1 MSKLF
6 PITFDRYSIAF
17 LSTAWR
23 RIGSQECIDNG
34 GVTDC
39 SGTGM
44 FVGLMEKEYQEM
56 SQTKS
61 ILSMLGSMASVLS
74 GRLNYVFDCYGPSL
88 TVDTACSSSL
98 VALDLAIGALL
109 EGKCQQAV
117 VAGVNLILS
126 EQGQGV
132 RANGNM
138 LSVDGISASFDSRAN
153 GYGRSDGC
161 ACLLLEIV
169 KPDQDYLCYINA
181 RNVNHCGRGV
191 SLTSPNGAS
200 HQRLLSSMFRSSGI
214 GKDSVDYWEAHGTG
228 TSRGD
233 PIEFNALSS
242 VLNGMPI
249 GSAKSLLGHN
259 EAAAGVTGLLKLCLS
274 LQHQSIPP
282 QLHLQLLNREI
293 SPGSLYLPFVGQE
306 EGIQLGGI
314 SSFGVSGTNAA
325 AILSKTNNHDK
336 EIWKEHRP
344 IHNLYLLPLSAKSQN
359 SLAEMEKHILL
370 MLQTS
375 DVSIS
380 KVAATLASCRKH
392 FNHRTVLVVNRS
404 GQIISRSTATVKE
417 NKPKKKI
424 KLSISNSNIHPDIL
438 SVEMIQKIFMESDYQ
453 DMNSEM
459 TSKLSHSFTEF
470 IKQLCGEICI
480 STVPSESLKLGESS
494 LELRHQKS
502 HSNNNL
508 KIIHFRNFLCQ
519 WRHAHLFTGKVLGM
533 GTAFEV
539 ANTVI
544 GQITDAGMSIVNMGM
559 NSITLPKAGWLNVEV
574 QRNNDNS
581 FGMTA
586 KIDKDIWFNCGA
598 VEHNDIHER
607 SFDDNKFERMKST
620 INECDN
626 FVFLEPYSPSSD
638 NSTWLPSEHNLPT
651 LVNDNQIRSDN
662 IILSKVLIALSDVL
676 VNDSSLSSSE
686 LSSRFD
692 ELGLDSVCSVEFLH
706 RLSSVH
712 FPSISVTLT
721 DLFDY
726 PTPLQLTE
734 RVEEL
739 LASTNEI
746 GMESISENEEFG
758 SYVSNENT
766 ESFFE
771 SNSSPTMSTPSRKIS
786 TEFDKSSSEYSSNEK
801 NSPNFVKDIRQ
812 KIHSAVSDVISE
824 EIDFEDDV
832 NFHELGMDSLGAIDF
847 VNRLNEKYF
856 ITEGR
861 DFVTIGDIFD
871 NPTILEL
878 SQHLAQKLGQ
888 RNMND
893 ELANEQFEKESS
905 NESCDQL
912 NSTLKEAAMRDAY
925 ISVFYENKLALQ
937 EEFDVIWSYC
947 KTKKEFLLKVKNER
961 ESVVTS
967 SHFDTLQLNHSVRK
981 LHIDL
986 SDYEIKDSTNDI
998 QLFEH
1003 LMKFCSTLLKQKC
1016 QFEVDVSSKPHRA
1029 NAAARAFMKTIAT
1042 EKYPKLR
1049 FAWNEKIQRANVKKS
1064 GKNISGTWLITGGLT
1079 GIGLEVAK
1087 MLSEQEDV
1095 EGVVLVGRRKPSE
1108 DTCRII
1114 EKMRWRTKVFVIN
1127 ENICDEAKFSAAYQ
1141 NLPFK
1146 ITGVI
1151 HSAGCI
1157 RDASFERQT
1166 IESFIEVYR
1175 AKVIGLK
1182 LDHFIVMSSF
1192 TVLCGNFGQLNYA
1205 VANGLME
1212 DEIRRRNS
1220 LGLSGGI
1227 IQWGNWLS
1235 IGMASTPQIRSFLQS
1250 KGLLGLATEEALS
1263 YLKSAVQHNINTI
1276 AVVKVDW
1283 NSFLTSRIDL
1293 PKDLL
1298 LNESIDQEQIMKM
1311 SPVDNG
1317 DKFSNEVQDAALTNL
1332 CSLLAMNIYF
1342 DDEKSLLENKQKTL
1356 HELENGKMYH
1366 AKPERD
1372 CISLIAK
1379 SMDEMKS
1386 KIANC
1391 TISDGKSVVQRK
1403 TVFLFSGQGAQY
1415 SMMGRQLSRV
1425 FPRFGQIFR
1434 NCLDTASSLMNS
1446 VNLYEIVNDPSKYD
1460 ELHLTSR
1467 AQPIM
1472 FCFCHAIAELWKDFG
1487 VESDYFL
1494 GHSVGELVAG
1504 VQAGILSLEDG
1515 LRLVVERGRAM
1526 EAVRGKG
1533 AMLAISRETANLCA
1547 NKFDVHEAAINSNRQ
1562 VVLAGFKPELDRVRI
1577 FLSGLGY
1584 SSFYV
1589 NEQYPFHSPLITEQH
1604 LHDFRLVC
1612 RSIRFSKAAVPIV
1625 SNVTGKLIYA
1635 FSEDYLVQQ
1644 IVSTVRFTD
1653 CIEHLRNLNVNC
1665 WLECGPSSMLCSF
1678 VNATILQSSNDKDK
1692 SSICILNSVSEKDD
1706 DLYCFLQSALE
1717 LERLGHFFNWELLYC
1732 GPSSLEDGD
1741 GSREKLMNLPIKEE
1755 FILTN
1760 DQINL
1765 LKNHCVNGKPVVC
1778 ATFQIYRICLWV
1790 QSKIEIQHPNVQLVL
1805 KNVRFTKTWNLN
1817 EDGNRYEL
1825 QYNHD
1830 LSVEIHVGEKVVFTA
1845 DVAWRTT
1852 PINDE
1857 KDLDPLCKADVQS
1870 FEADR
1875 FYNQLSSLG
1884 LQYSKEFQLIETG
1897 NKNPSYCECLL
1908 KESSIPWIE
1917 MDVSLHSIL
1926 RVCLDEFSD
1935 RFYIPFTISQVYV
1948 NLQLINDKSM
1958 PERVAF
1964 SEKKSLNEKFLQL
1977 NCRLENSVNGNVL
1990 FEVSNGTAI
1999 AIKGKV
2005 SDLNNTSRDT
2015 QLNANEESDTNKI
2028 NLIGYSVR
2036 TRNNCC
2042 NADSFWQALKSN
2054 FIDAQFGHRK
2064 CSNESNS
2071 YLMDYDVETWDPLYF
2086 GLTPTEAKFIDP
2098 QQRLLLMS
2106 VVEAGTMAGIAK
2118 FPPRTGVFVAAGHC
2132 DFENRIFAEAKK
2144 SIAQMGT
2151 GTSRASLAG
2160 RISHCFKLDGPS
2172 TVYDTACSSSFVA
2185 LLEACEQ
2192 LRRGTIEC
2200 AIVGSVNLILHDMI
2214 TDVLKCSNLLAD
2226 KCRPFAADADGFVR
2240 GEAVCCVILCSSSST
2255 LSIDPIVQLSGWAVN
2270 HNAGSSNALNVPNGR
2285 TEEECMKMAGGEM
2298 EDVHNIECHATGTQV
2313 GDGIELEAVSRMK
2326 MKNGKEVHVSSIKG
2340 LMGHCEASSGLVSL
2354 IAVIEQMKRGYS
2366 ISQRKVDLTNRAIRN
2381 EQFIIN
2387 FVGTEEK
2394 MDKCLINNFGLTGTN
2409 TSLLVQNVHPF
2420 VSELQISGRLYFLMT
2435 LSAKTQKAL
2444 NKICNEFV
2452 QFVEQTHHPI
2462 ELISAKT
2469 HRMEHFRF
2477 RAAIIYSYKRR
2488 IVWNS
2493 QLNSNITKSDENE
2506 ELNKFIQLAND
2517 YCQGRNLDIPVEQ
2530 DLKLKNL
2537 WKFHIPNTNVYEE
2550 VDCWP
2555 FERRKISEGKN
2566 NSNRASSVTEMFF
2579 ERTLVKKQI
2588 LNSAKQ
2594 SPTIF
2599 CLNKT
2604 LNFGWVQPTPEDKLI
2619 KVHDSMFVYFINEG
2633 KEKEQF
2639 LEIIDHW
2646 KSLSDTGIFVLACK
2660 ANSTMHTEWTAL
2672 LKTLAAEKLRKYK
2685 FISFETE
2692 TQLKAELSNSADIFE
2707 AIFYRRSVRHVERLV
2722 RIVQDNLKK
2731 TLTKIENAVITGGN
2745 SGIAQVMRGKL
2756 QPKRSLIF
2764 TRNVESKSD
2773 ETNVKYVPY
2782 SENPTEYP
2790 RFGQNDCFI
2799 HCAGAVLNGRM
2810 EQMEMKRLEAVLEPK
2825 VSILNQLRPLVQ
2837 SAPHLIC
2844 ISSAAA
2850 IFGSIGQSNYAFAN
2864 GLMISHLEKLEM
2876 KNGMARKIRTIHLG
2890 PVEDAGMLSGE
2901 EMQPIRRQIE
2911 DGGWQMLC
2919 REDVEECLEYS
2930 SREIILF
2937 KGDFTRIAQLQPHLR
2952 LFLSELLPKNKQ
2964 DMESKKTANEAR
2976 SLKQIFFDITG
2987 IKICED
2993 SRSTPFMD
3001 LGIDSLLLEQ
3011 LRSNVNSSF
3020 QANLSIVDLFNC
3032 PTFEKLDT
3040 HLKQKVSLLSI
3051 DNHQILSRISTN
3063 KRNSI
3068 AIIGRS
3074 GMFSGGVNAEQFF
3087 QSLLDGKDLITRT
3100 DKFTAG
3106 FLPNSIVQH
3115 FDHKFFGVTHEEAQ
3129 MVDPQIRLFVQS
3141 AYNALEMTKYVKQR
3155 SSLRIGCFAGAEPST
3170 YRNRNSPNGLL
3181 HSMFNSSMHSHI
3193 STYTAHSLDLHGPA
3207 LCIYSACSTALVAII
3222 QACQALQQGHVD
3234 LAIAGAVS
3242 MVLEDEASTSQNDHL
3257 ISPTGVCRPFDGKGD
3272 GIVQGSGIGCVIL
3285 KKCDDAIRDNDA
3297 LLAIIR
3303 SYGMSNDG
3311 QEKASYMAPN
3321 TRGQIDCIKEALGKL
3336 DREEVDRI
3344 KYVECHS
3351 TGTSVGDQVE
3361 LEAVQ
3366 SAYGNDKQLT
3376 VGSCKANIGHCFA
3389 ASGFASVFK
3398 VIDMLK
3404 TKKIPP
3410 QINFQKLRGS
3420 HENIRVNRKI
3430 ESLPTD
3436 ALIAVS
3442 SFGIGGT
3449 NAHLIIEA
3457 VDSAID
3463 ENNIESS
3470 EDSPVTLCLSAG
3482 SEQSLQLQI
3491 NEIAKYLRLDNV
3503 DLKIFCQT
3511 MHNYRET
3518 FPYRISVTGLN
3529 KDEILSRI
3537 RKVETRKSSPLSKQN
3552 VSFYFCPQG
3561 VEYHNVCKELL
3572 VNKNLKFSKSIQKLI
3587 QTTKTITGVDYEE
3600 IIYGNDSSQVENCLH
3615 SQLAVFI
3622 VCAAIVEQLANWGIE
3637 ADVCIGHSV
3646 GEYCAAWYS
3655 GAISTEDAIKLLAF
3669 RSKLVHST
3677 FSAKL
3682 IAVEGCPN
3690 EYSHFLTNF
3699 NVELCATLSPTLH
3712 CYTAG
3717 NSAEIDNLINSFKV
3731 HGIQFKELRTERGF
3745 HSSMMDPILS
3755 EFEDFTSKL
3764 NFKIGDKRWISS
3776 MDGQVRTSLDP
3787 NYCREHMRN
3796 PVDMK
3801 SAMDTLNSMN
3811 DIDLIIEIGPTGVL
3825 SRILQQRSYK
3835 LEHLSTVPSKSQA
3848 SYHPSTLFDCR
3859 AHLWTLGYPVKFEQD
3874 DDNFQN
3880 DTNAP
3885 VYQFDRIKCWKSI
3898 RASEKD
3904 SNVESSFDI
3913 QSVIENQNSDKSQTD
3928 LILEVVQEQL
3938 GLKELAAA
3946 DNFFAN
3952 GGDSLSALEVV
3963 WKLNKLLSIQISS
3976 DDLFSHPTPQS
3987 LSEFIGNLLETEHIA
4002 HSSSRNQEVQAAC
4015 GPLTNAQEQIFMQS
4029 EIAPGPQNNI
4039 IFYAKLP
4046 STVCKSSIIKA
4057 LEMLFEY
4064 QPSFRTSFTQEAEIQ
4079 QLVCSMEECQ
4089 NRIIHEDKS
4098 MCDQSNIHT
4107 ILDEEKKITFDLSA
4121 QPFRIR
4127 FVQLGSSSILIFNL
4141 HHILIDGWSISLL
4154 AKKFAAFYE
4163 HCKSEVKLEVSK
4175 ISSDA
4180 LIKCALRD
4188 RDNNL
4193 EHQLKELAEKLA
4205 KKDPTALPV
4214 TQHSFSNASNFT
4226 KIEKILAL
4234 SSNVISLSKK
4244 LSTTKYVIYLS
4255 AFLRAI
4261 NRWIS
4266 NKELFI
4272 GTAHSG
4278 RNETNH
4284 NLITYAMNSLLLSVD
4299 VESGESFDKTIR
4311 KVEVAVRGNR
4321 KYENMPY
4328 HLLAAQIN
4336 QMNGKSGDLFQV
4348 YFNYRH
4354 NLDFPSVTIEGE
4366 QVEIE
4371 QISLN
4376 TFFPF
4381 SFTIDEIRD
4390 DTIRVLIEFDSA
4402 KYSQGMIKD
4411 IIHDFNN
4418 EVLEQPQ
4425 EIHQLCGAKEEYPS
4439 ISVTKML
4446 LNQRID
4452 GNVLVLDGKTQM
4464 NYGEFREAAYKRRNW
4479 LEQQVLIE
4487 TGEAIKCDDVIVHE
4501 AEMNDIVGI
4510 VAILLTGAAF
4520 APIDSTMSKETK
4532 TKLCKNLEPKFAMT
4546 RDKVQHN
4553 YQRRIT
4559 NKPFSRNDPSDLC
4572 YVIHTSGSTG
4582 VPKGVAVDHSS
4593 LVSFICSATRQTMIS
4608 QSTRVAHSVNLLFDV
4623 SIMNIFVSLVNS
4635 ATLVLYDSLPSL
4647 VLSDFTR
4654 ESTKNANFM
4663 FLTSAIFN
4671 SLNKMQLENLTHL
4684 DRLFVGGET
4693 VSDEVLQRVLQ
4704 LGVDVTQIYG
4714 PTETCIWSLT
4724 NRCKM
4729 NAGEGSMIGE
4739 PMPNERVSIADG
4751 KREGKLIIGGE
4762 KVARGYCRTENQEA
4776 VAFNRSF
4783 TTSDIVRFESDQKKM
4798 RFVDRSED
4806 ILKIRG
4812 VLVNKRQIEKQ
4823 IRNIEEKITEIHLL
4837 NKAETLICFIAPKC
4851 ANVREIKA
4859 KLESKLSSWML
4870 PNVFITIETLPKNS
4884 NGKLDKAAM
4893 MRIYDRHQME
4903 SVTERSIIQK
4913 RMRSLIEIKF
4923 EESVRSVIPLSDE
4936 TLELSDSFF
4945 SLGGH
4950 SLLSARFAYS
4960 LSKRFQISIEISDI
4974 FNCPNLRTLM
4984 ARVVEKLKTKLVNEN
4999 NTSIIVKLREVQDA
5013 KFNVYVIHAIG
5024 GTIFP
5029 YHSLLRIFP
5038 KCVGIYGIEYD
5049 TSYSAKSLKELAAF
5063 YADAIYAHSGTTR
5076 PFLLGHSLGGILSR
5090 EIACEL
5096 EVYGIEIPFVVL
5108 IDSWLLSKGELNVD
5122 QIRKFAENVFTSLP
5136 NYESRIEGATRLAR
5150 MLKDYESGH
5159 CDRRMILFK
5168 AKQIGEAA
5176 FRESVRPRMTD
5187 ELARTMSCNG
5197 FERVA
5202 SDVETHLI
5210 PGDHQ
5215 TCLHLENLQSVQD
5228 ALLSLF
5234 RDYF

>member
-1 MSKLF
+1 MREEISSLNGCLSSPPSPLIGIRSLSCRLPGGVSDHREFWQLLKMGVNPFARIPASRIPSRDTLIQDEIYGTEIEGGNF
-6 PITFDRYSIAF
+6 ISNDVSHFDAPF
-17 LSTAWR
+17 F
-23 RIGSQECIDNG
+23 RISRSEAEMMDPQQRVLLECVQECIENG

-56 SQTKS
+56 SQTKT

-169 KPDQDYLCYINA
+169 KPDQDYLCFINA

-191 SLTSPNGAS
+191 SLTSPNGTS

-214 GKDSVDYWEAHGTG
+214 DKDSVDYWEAHGTG

-242 VLNGMPI
+242 VLNDISI
-249 GSAKSLLGHN
+249 GSVKSSLGHS
-259 EAAAGVTGLLKLCLS
+259 EAAAGVTGLLKLCLL
-274 LQHQSIPP
+274 LQHQFIPP

-325 AILSKTNNHDK
+325 AILSRTNNHDK

-344 IHNLYLLPLSAKSQN
+344 IHNLHLLPLSTKSQN
-359 SLAEMEKHILL
+359 SLAEMEKNILS

-380 KVAATLASCRKH
+380 KVAATLANCRKH
-392 FNHRTVLVVNRS
+392 FNHRTVLAVNRS
-404 GQIISRSTATVKE
+404 VE
-417 NKPKKKI
+417 
-424 KLSISNSNIHPDIL
+424 
-438 SVEMIQKIFMESDYQ
+438 SV
-453 DMNSEM
+453 
-459 TSKLSHSFTEF
+459 
-470 IKQLCGEICI
+470 
-480 STVPSESLKLGESS
+480 S
-494 LELRHQKS
+494 LETLFEIVSHLYLHGYPINWSLIYAPPSIPTFLPNYPFSKQSYWFSNREEVIDHYLVGTRIKAES

-508 KIIHFRNFLCQ
+508 EIHFRNFLCQ
-519 WRHAHLFTGKVLGM
+519 WRHAHLFTGKALGM

-544 GQITDAGMSIVNMGM
+544 DQITDARMSIVNM
-559 NSITLPKAGWLNVEV
+559 A
-574 QRNNDNS
+574 
-581 FGMTA
+581 
-586 KIDKDIWFNCGA
+586 
-598 VEHNDIHER
+598 
-607 SFDDNKFERMKST
+607 
-620 INECDN
+620 
-626 FVFLEPYSPSSD
+626 
-638 NSTWLPSEHNLPT
+638 WLPNEHNLPT

-662 IILSKVLIALSDVL
+662 IVLSKVLIALSDVL

-734 RVEEL
+734 RIEEL

-746 GMESISENEEFG
+746 GMENISENEEFG

-801 NSPNFVKDIRQ
+801 NSPNFVKDIRR

-832 NFHELGMDSLGAIDF
+832 NFYELGMDSLGAIDF

-856 ITEGR
+856 TTESR

-888 RNMND
+888 RNAND
-893 ELANEQFEKESS
+893 EIANEQFEKEFS

-912 NSTLKEAAMRDAY
+912 NSTLEEAAMRDAY
-925 ISVFYENKLALQ
+925 ISIFYEDELALQ
-937 EEFDVIWSYC
+937 EEFDVIWNYC
-947 KTKKEFLLKVKNER
+947 KIRKEFLLKAKNEHG
-961 ESVVTS
+961 SVVTS
-967 SHFDTLQLNHSVRK
+967 SHFDKLQLNHSVRK

-986 SDYEIKDSTNDI
+986 SNYDMKDSTTNDI

-1016 QFEVDVSSKPHRA
+1016 QFEVGVSSKPCRA
-1029 NAAARAFMKTIAT
+1029 NAAARAFMKTIAA
-1042 EKYPKLR
+1042 EKCPKLR
-1049 FAWNEKIQRANVKKS
+1049 FAWNEKIRRINMKKN

-1087 MLSEQEDV
+1087 VLSEEEDV
-1095 EGVVLVGRRKPSE
+1095 EGIMLVGRREPSE

-1114 EKMRWRTKVFVIN
+1114 EEMKRRTKVVVIN
-1127 ENICDEAKFSAAYQ
+1127 EDICDEAKFSAAYQ

-1175 AKVIGLK
+1175 VKVIGLK
-1182 LDHFIVMSSF
+1182 LNHFIVMSSF

-1212 DEIRRRNS
+1212 DEIRRRHS
-1220 LGLSGGI
+1220 LGLSGSI

-1235 IGMASTPQIRSFLQS
+1235 TGMASTPQIRSFLQS
-1250 KGLLGLATEEALS
+1250 KGLPGLATEEALS

-1283 NSFLTSRIDL
+1283 SSFLTSRIDL

-1298 LNESIDQEQIMKM
+1298 LNKSIDQEQIMKM
-1311 SPVDNG
+1311 SPVDN
-1317 DKFSNEVQDAALTNL
+1317 V
-1332 CSLLAMNIYF
+1332 
-1342 DDEKSLLENKQKTL
+1342 
-1356 HELENGKMYH
+1356 
-1366 AKPERD
+1366 
-1372 CISLIAK
+1372 
-1379 SMDEMKS
+1379 
-1386 KIANC
+1386 
-1391 TISDGKSVVQRK
+1391 SDGKSVVQSK

-1415 SMMGRQLSRV
+1415 SMMGRQLSEV

-1434 NCLDTASSLMNS
+1434 SCLDTASSLMNS

-1467 AQPIM
+1467 AQPII

-1487 VESDYFL
+1487 VKSDYFL

-1515 LRLVVERGRAM
+1515 LRLVVERGKAM

-1533 AMLAISRETANLCA
+1533 AMLAISREAANLCG

-1562 VVLAGFKPELDRVRI
+1562 VVLAGFKSELDRVRI
-1577 FLSGLGY
+1577 FLSELGY

-1612 RSIRFSKAAVPIV
+1612 RSIRFSKTAIPIV
-1625 SNVTGKLIYA
+1625 SNVTGKLIYD

-1644 IVSTVRFTD
+1644 IISTVRFTD

-1678 VNATILQSSNDKDK
+1678 VNATVLQSSNDKDK

-1706 DLYCFLQSALE
+1706 DLHCFLQSALE
-1717 LERLGHFFNWELLYC
+1717 LERLEHFSNWEFLYC
-1732 GPSSLEDGD
+1732 GPSSSLEDGD
-1741 GSREKLMNLPIKEE
+1741 SSCEKLMNLPIKEE

-1765 LKNHCVNGKPVVC
+1765 LKNHCVDDKPVVC
-1778 ATFQIYRICLWV
+1778 ATFQIYQICLWV
-1790 QSKIEIQHPNVQLVL
+1790 QSKIEIQHSNMQLVL
-1805 KNVRFTKTWNLN
+1805 RDVRFIKAWNLN
-1817 EDGNRYEL
+1817 EDGNSYEL

-1830 LSVEIHVGEKVVFTA
+1830 LSVEIHVGEKLVFTA
-1845 DVAWRTT
+1845 EVAWRTMS
-1852 PINDE
+1852 INDE
-1857 KDLDPLCKADVQS
+1857 KDLEPLCKADVQS

-1908 KESSIPWIE
+1908 KESSTPWIE

-1958 PERVAF
+1958 PERIAF

-1990 FEVSNGTAI
+1990 FEISNGTAI
-1999 AIKGKV
+1999 AIRGKV
-2005 SDLNNTSRDT
+2005 SDLNDTSRET
-2015 QLNANEESDTNKI
+2015 QLNANEENDTNKI

-2036 TRNNCC
+2036 TRNSCC
-2042 NADSFWQALKSN
+2042 NADSLWQALKSN

-2071 YLMDYDVETWDPLYF
+2071 YLMDHDVEKWDPLYF

-2098 QQRLLLMS
+2098 QQRLLLMG
-2106 VVEAGTMAGIAK
+2106 VVEAQTMAGIAK
-2118 FPPRTGVFVAAGHC
+2118 FPSRTGVFVAAGHC
-2132 DFENRIFAEAKK
+2132 DFENRIFAEVKE

-2214 TDVLKCSNLLAD
+2214 TDVLKCSNLIAD

-2255 LSIDPIVQLSGWAVN
+2255 LSTDPIVQLSGWAVN
-2270 HNAGSSNALNVPNGR
+2270 HNAGSSNALNVPSGR
-2285 TEEECMKMAGGEM
+2285 MEEECMKTAGEEM
-2298 EDVHNIECHATGTQV
+2298 DDVHNIECHATGTQV
-2313 GDGIELEAVSRMK
+2313 GDGIELEAISRMK
-2326 MKNGKEVHVSSIKG
+2326 MKSGKEVHVSSIKG

-2366 ISQRKVDLTNRAIRN
+2366 ISQRKVDLTNRATRN
-2381 EQFIIN
+2381 GQFIIN

-2409 TSLLVQNVHPF
+2409 TSLLVQNAHPF

-2435 LSAKTQKAL
+2435 LSAKTQNAL

-2452 QFVEQTHHPI
+2452 QFVEETHHPI

-2477 RAAIIYSYKRR
+2477 RVAIIYSYKRR

-2506 ELNKFIQLAND
+2506 ELNKLIQLAND
-2517 YCQGRNLDIPVEQ
+2517 YCQGKNLDIPVEQ

-2537 WKFHIPNTNVYEE
+2537 WKFHIPNSNVYEE

-2555 FERRKISEGKN
+2555 FERRKISEDKN
-2566 NSNRASSVTEMFF
+2566 NSNRTSSATEMFF

-2588 LNSAKQ
+2588 LNSTKQ

-2604 LNFGWVQPTPEDKLI
+2604 LNFRWIQPIPEDKLI

-2639 LEIIDHW
+2639 FEIIDHW

-2660 ANSTMHTEWTAL
+2660 ANSTMHTEWKAL
-2672 LKTLAAEKLRKYK
+2672 LKSLAAEKLRKYK

-2692 TQLKAELSNSADIFE
+2692 AQLKAELSNSADIFE

-2722 RIVQDNLKK
+2722 RIAQGNLKK
-2731 TLTKIENAVITGGN
+2731 TLLKIEHAVITGGN

-2756 QPKRSLIF
+2756 RPKRSLIF
-2764 TRNVESKSD
+2764 TKNVKSKSN

-2782 SENPTEYP
+2782 SENPTKYP

-2825 VSILNQLRPLVQ
+2825 VSILNQLRSLVQ

-2864 GLMISHLEKLEM
+2864 GLMTSHLEKLEA
-2876 KNGMARKIRTIHLG
+2876 KNGMVRKIRTIHLG

-2901 EMQPIRRQIE
+2901 EMQPIRRQVE

-2930 SREIILF
+2930 SREIVLF

-2976 SLKQIFFDITG
+2976 SLEQIFFDTTG

-2993 SRSTPFMD
+2993 HRSTPFMD

-3020 QANLSIVDLFNC
+3020 QTNLSIVDLFNC

-3074 GMFSGGVNAEQFF
+3074 GMFSGGVSAEQLF

-3106 FLPNSIVQH
+3106 FLPNSVVQH
-3115 FDHKFFGVTHEEAQ
+3115 FDHKLFGVTHEEAQ
-3129 MVDPQIRLFVQS
+3129 MIDPQIRLFVQS
-3141 AYNALEMTKYVKQR
+3141 AYNTLEMTKYVKQR
-3155 SSLRIGCFAGAEPST
+3155 SSLRIGCFAGAEPSA
-3170 YRNRNSPNGLL
+3170 YHNRNNPNGLL
-3181 HSMFNSSMHSHI
+3181 HSMFNSNMHSHI

-3207 LCIYSACSTALVAII
+3207 LCIYSACSTALVVII
-3222 QACQALQQGHVD
+3222 QACQVLQQGHVD

-3257 ISPTGVCRPFDGKGD
+3257 ISPTGVCRPFDEKGD

-3285 KKCDDAIRDNDA
+3285 KKHDDAIRDNDA
-3297 LLAIIR
+3297 ILAIIR
-3303 SYGMSNDG
+3303 SYGISNDG

-3351 TGTSVGDQVE
+3351 TGTSVGDQIE

-3366 SAYGNDKQLT
+3366 SAYGNDKHLT

-3420 HENIRVNRKI
+3420 HENVRVNRKI

-3457 VDSAID
+3457 ADSTID

-3470 EDSPVTLCLSAG
+3470 EDSPMTLCLSAG
-3482 SEQSLQLQI
+3482 SEHSLQLQI
-3491 NEIAKYLRLDNV
+3491 NEITKYLRLDNV
-3503 DLKIFCQT
+3503 NLKVFCQT

-3529 KDEILSRI
+3529 KDEILSKI

-3561 VEYHNVCKELL
+3561 VEYHNMCKELL

-3669 RSKLVHST
+3669 RSRLVHST
-3677 FSAKL
+3677 SSAKL
-3682 IAVEGCPN
+3682 IAIEGCPD
-3690 EYSHFLTNF
+3690 EYSQFLTNF

-3717 NSAEIDNLINSFKV
+3717 NSAEIDNLINSLKV
-3731 HGIQFKELRTERGF
+3731 HDIQFKELKTERGF
-3745 HSSMMDPILS
+3745 HSSMMNPILS
-3755 EFEDFTSKL
+3755 EFENFTSKI

-3776 MDGQVRTSLDP
+3776 MDGQIRTSLDP

-3811 DIDLIIEIGPTGVL
+3811 DIDLIIEIGPAGVL
-3825 SRILQQRSYK
+3825 SRMLKQRSYK

-3848 SYHPSTLFDCR
+3848 SYHPSALFDCR

-3874 DDNFQN
+3874 DDDFQN
-3880 DTNAP
+3880 DINAP

-3898 RASEKD
+3898 RANEED
-3904 SNVESSFDI
+3904 SNIESSFDI
-3913 QSVIENQNSDKSQTD
+3913 QSVIENQNSGKNQAD
-3928 LILEVVQEQL
+3928 LILEVMQEQL

-4002 HSSSRNQEVQAAC
+4002 HNSSRNQEVKTAC

-4046 STVCKSSIIKA
+4046 STVCKNSIIKA

-4098 MCDQSNIHT
+4098 MCDQSIIHA
-4107 ILDEEKKITFDLSA
+4107 ILDEEKKIAFDLSA
-4121 QPFRIR
+4121 QPFRVR

-4141 HHILIDGWSISLL
+4141 HHILVDGWSISLL
-4154 AKKFAAFYE
+4154 AKQFAAFYE
-4163 HCKSEVKLEVSK
+4163 HCKSEIKLEVSK
-4175 ISSDA
+4175 LSSDA

-4193 EHQLKELAEKLA
+4193 EHQLKELAEKLV

-4214 TQHSFSNASNFT
+4214 TQHSFSSASNFT

-4261 NRWIS
+4261 SRWIS

-4278 RNETNH
+4278 RNEMNH

-4299 VESGESFDKTIR
+4299 VESNESFDKTIR
-4311 KVEVAVRGNR
+4311 KVEEAVRGNR
-4321 KYENMPY
+4321 KYESMPY

-4390 DTIRVLIEFDSA
+4390 DTTRVLIEFDSV

-4418 EVLEQPQ
+4418 EILEQPQ
-4425 EIHQLCGAKEEYPS
+4425 EIHQLCGAKEERPS

-4452 GNVLVLDGKTQM
+4452 GNVLVLDGKTRM
-4464 NYGEFREAAYKRRNW
+4464 SYEEFREAAYERRNW

-4487 TGEAIKCDDVIVHE
+4487 TGEAIKCDGVIGHE
-4501 AEMNDIVGI
+4501 TGMNDIVGI

-4532 TKLCKNLEPKFAMT
+4532 TKLYKNLEPKFVMT
-4546 RDKVQHN
+4546 KDKTQDN

-4559 NKPFSRNDPSDLC
+4559 NKSFNRNDPSDLC

-4582 VPKGVAVDHSS
+4582 VPKGVAVGHSS
-4593 LVSFICSATRQTMIS
+4593 LVSFIHSATRQTMIS
-4608 QSTRVAHSVNLLFDV
+4608 RSTRVAHSVNLLFDV

-4635 ATLVLYDSLPSL
+4635 ATLILYDSLPSL
-4647 VLSDFTR
+4647 MLSDFTK
-4654 ESTKNANFM
+4654 ESTKNSNFM

-4684 DRLFVGGET
+4684 ERLFVGGET
-4693 VSDEVLQRVLQ
+4693 VSDEALQRALQ
-4704 LGVDVTQIYG
+4704 LGIDVTQIYG

-4751 KREGKLIIGGE
+4751 KREGKLIIEGE

-4783 TTSDIVRFESDQKKM
+4783 TTNDIVRFESDQKKM

-4823 IRNIEEKITEIHLL
+4823 IRNIEEKTTEIHLL
-4837 NKAETLICFIAPKC
+4837 NREETLICFIAPKC

-4870 PNVFITIETLPKNS
+4870 PNVFITLEALPKNS

-4984 ARVVEKLKTKLVNEN
+4984 ARIVDKLKTKLVNGN

-5013 KFNVYVIHAIG
+5013 KFNVYLIHAIG

-5029 YHSLLRIFP
+5029 YHSLLRVFP

-5049 TSYSAKSLKELAAF
+5049 TSYSAKSLKELAAL
-5063 YADAIYAHSGTTR
+5063 YADSIYAHSGTTR

-5108 IDSWLLSKGELNVD
+5108 IDSWLLPKGELNVD

-5202 SDVETHLI
+5202 SNVETHLI

-5234 RDYF
+5234 QDYF